1 MREEWKGLTAFQI
14 RQILK
19 EEKRKEREEK
29 KKSITTE

>member
-19 EEKRKEREEK
+19 EERKKEREK
-29 KKSITTE
+29 KK